1 MISLVNIKIPNFLWF
16 FSYLLI
22 IFWIENY
29 VLCKTFLLNS
39 FSIPY
44 FKLFE
49 VDIELKD
56 QGP

>member
-1 MISLVNIKIPNFLWF
+1 MKNSQFLVIF

-22 IFWIENY
+22 IFWMENY
-29 VLCKTFLLNS
+29 VLYKTFLLNS

-56 QGP
+56 EGP